1 MFIQG
6 SCCENDL
13 LCVYCYSLSYRNLV
27 DAANVAALAALMT
40 FRRPDCTVGGDNSQD
55 VIIHPPEEREPL
67 PLIIHHLPIA
77 FTFGFFNKGSILVK
91 KLCFVY

>member
-55 VIIHPPEEREPL
+55 VIIHPPEVSNSY
-67 PLIIHHLPIA
+67 
-77 FTFGFFNKGSILVK
+77 FFFFQFS
-91 KLCFVY
+91 